1 MKRQQRKV
9 IIISIDTLRADHLG
23 CYGYY
28 RSTSPHIDNLTQES
42 MFFQYAFAPI
52 SYTAPSFASLFT
64 SKYPSYHHIEFT
76 NGRYDF
82 PKNIGPM
89 LQQVLKNSGMTTAAF
104 ISTPVLNA
112 KRTKFNEGFDIY
124 DDEAD
129 TPRTEKKNEFL
140 FRRGVVTTKR
150 ALEWLDKNYMQ
161 DFLLWVHYM
170 DVHGPYNPPESYS
183 GFFLHDD
190 FWNRTPVLLDRP
202 KAYNETY
209 KDVVPDDYTPGIPA
223 YQLLNR
229 KVDNNGN
236 VLSYEKNV
244 DYYISQYDAA
254 IKYVDDQIAAIISA
268 FKKIGIYDDTLFI
281 IHSDHGEA
289 FGENGLYFDHGA
301 TVSLEQIHVPLIIKL
316 PGTSGSIYPHHVSL
330 LDVTPTILDFYGID
344 INQYNFHGL
353 SIISESKNNKRIIYS
368 QFLKQLS
375 CIYSGYQ
382 LLYGKGWF
390 EKDIGNIFGDNADAR
405 HKQLKASRKMIK
417 IGNQDDIC
425 QLDSQ
430 LSDSIQRI
438 LEPFMHDFIE
448 KANKKEK
455 VVFFEENI
463 SDDEKEAIRKQL
475 SALGYTD

>member
-1 MKRQQRKV
+1 MKHLPKKI

-28 RSTSPHIDNLTQES
+28 RNTSPHIDNLTQES

-64 SKYPSYHHIEFT
+64 SRYPSYHHIEFT

-82 PKNIGPM
+82 PEHIGPM
-89 LQQVLKNSGMTTAAF
+89 LQQVLKNNGLATAAF
-104 ISTPVLNA
+104 VSTPVLNA
-112 KRTKFNEGFDIY
+112 KRTRFNEGFDIY
-124 DDEAD
+124 DDE
-129 TPRTEKKNEFL
+129 TYSLKTEKENEFL
-140 FRRGVVTTKR
+140 FRKGEITTKN

-170 DVHGPYNPPESYS
+170 DVHGPYNPPESYG

-190 FWNRTPVLLDRP
+190 FWSKNPILLERP
-202 KAYNETY
+202 KGYNETY
-209 KDVVPDDYTPGIPA
+209 RDVVPDDYSPGIPN
-223 YQLLNR
+223 YQLLNK
-229 KVDNNGN
+229 KVDNSGN
-236 VLSYEKNV
+236 IISYEKNF

-254 IKYVDDQIAAIISA
+254 IKYVDDQIATIISTL
-268 FKKIGIYDDTLFI
+268 KKIDIYDDTLFV

-289 FGENGLYFDHGA
+289 FGENGVYFDHGA
-301 TVSLEQIHVPLIIKL
+301 TVSLEQIHIPLIIKL
-316 PGTSGSIYPHHVSL
+316 PGERGGIYSHPVSL
-330 LDVTPTILDFYGID
+330 LDLTPTILDFCGID

-353 SIISESKNNKRIIYS
+353 SIISGHKNDKRIIYS

-405 HKQLKASRKMIK
+405 HKKLKASRKMIK

-430 LSDSIQRI
+430 LSSSIQQI
-438 LEPFMHDFIE
+438 LEPFIRDFIE

-455 VVFFEENI
+455 TVLFEEKI
-463 SDDEKEAIRKQL
+463 TDEEKEIIRQKL